1 MNGKVMNFC
10 GLWRSVAAARGFF
23 AGALLVSGMM
33 LAASSA
39 LAAPDGKSAPEI
51 KDVAVV
57 EKKGR
62 LLAFV
67 SLGSAFS
74 PKVFEAL
81 HSGVTTRFTYELAL
95 MRDRA
100 VLFDIEMDRQTL
112 THQVKFDALKKAY
125 TFISQNGLDEK
136 IEKVTKDRKKMM
148 DWMAEIN
155 GHAIAKTRALDP
167 KARYYLQ
174 VRANLNSVK
183 FAFPF
188 NYMLSFL
195 NSKTP
200 WAASPPF
207 GSRGM

>member
-1 MNGKVMNFC
+1 M
-10 GLWRSVAAARGFF
+10 
-23 AGALLVSGMM
+23 GALLVSGMM
-33 LAASSA
+33 LATSPT
-39 LAAPDGKSAPEI
+39 LAAPESKSTPEI
-51 KDVAVV
+51 RDVAVV
-57 EKKGR
+57 KKKGR

-67 SLGSAFS
+67 SLGKAFS

-81 HSGVTTRFTYELAL
+81 HSGVTTRFTYEIAL
-95 MRDRA
+95 MRDRTI
-100 VLFDIEMDRQTL
+100 LFDIEVDRQTL
-112 THQVKFDALKKAY
+112 SHQVKFDALKKAY
-125 TFISQNGLDEK
+125 TFTSQNGSDEK
-136 IEKVTKDRKKMM
+136 IVKVTKGRKKMM

-155 GHAIAKTRALDP
+155 GHPIVKTRALDP

-200 WAASPPF
+200 WAASPAF
-207 GSRGM
+207 GAKGM